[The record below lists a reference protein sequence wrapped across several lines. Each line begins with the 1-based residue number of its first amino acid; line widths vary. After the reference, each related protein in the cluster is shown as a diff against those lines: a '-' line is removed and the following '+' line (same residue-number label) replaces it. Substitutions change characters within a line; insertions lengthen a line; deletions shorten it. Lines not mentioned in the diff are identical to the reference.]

1 MHRVLVA
8 TDRSNT
14 AERAVAWAGELASR
28 YGAELV
34 VLQVI
39 LDNGEVDLDAAEESL
54 RERAREL
61 AGERGRAVV
70 TVHADPPQAIVD
82 AAAAEQADIL
92 VVGNAGMSGRKE
104 FLLGNVP
111 NRISH
116 NARCTV
122 VIVNT
127 TDGMQT
133 VVTPPRAGD
142 EEDDRSEELFAR
154 ARHIGRTVGRYGLA
168 ERAEGHVLTTAE
180 RAKRLREALEEL
192 GPTFSKL
199 GQILSTRPGLL
210 PHEFVEELSH
220 LQDRVPPLTQE
231 EVVAVMEQ
239 ELQVPWEDVF
249 DSIDPEPLAAGT
261 IGQVHRARLE
271 DGDRV
276 VVKVQRPTARDEIMR
291 DLGLLELFAEKAANR
306 PALRELIDIPV
317 LASNLAESLR
327 RELDFRQEAA
337 NIERM
342 REVLEPYDR
351 LDVPALYSEL
361 TTRRLL
367 VMEEVQGVPIRDAPE
382 CDERTEAARHL
393 LEAYYRQVLLN
404 GFFHADPHPG
414 NLLWWNG
421 KVYFLDLG
429 MVGEVEPRL
438 RELIL
443 LLLLAFLRE
452 DAHFLAEVMLMLSDE
467 QAPDV
472 NMEALEADFA
482 EFIARFRSEGS
493 LGEID
498 IGGMLEEMADIGARH
513 RIQLPA
519 ALALSGKAFGQMQLA
534 VAALDPGLDAFSVIS
549 SFLKRGLLERARA
562 AADPQQLFYEGQ
574 KLKVRITRL
583 IESVERMTGARP
595 GGRMQV
601 EFIGSREIETAI
613 IRTGRRLII
622 AGALAAG
629 AVAWLA
635 SGSPRE
641 AKRRRS

>member
-1 MHRVLVA
+1 MQRVVVA
-8 TDRSNT
+8 TDRSKT
-14 AERAVAWAGELASR
+14 AERAVAWAAELAAR
-28 YGAELV
+28 YESELV
-34 VLQVI
+34 LLQVI
-39 LDNGEVDLDAAEESL
+39 LSNGDVDLAEAESSL
-54 RERAREL
+54 HELAREI

-70 TVHADPPQAIVD
+70 RMHADPPQAIVD
-82 AAAAEQADIL
+82 LAEDEGADVL

-127 TDGMQT
+127 TDGMTQPLIT
-133 VVTPPRAGD
+133 LSEGD
-142 EEDDRSEELFAR
+142 EDTKVEGELFER
-154 ARHIGRTVGRYGLA
+154 ATRIGRIIGRYGLA
-168 ERAEGHVLTTAE
+168 ERAEGQTLSTAE
-180 RAKRLREALEEL
+180 RAKRMREALEQL
-192 GPTFSKL
+192 GPTFAKL

-210 PHEFVEELSH
+210 PHEFVEELAH
-220 LQDRVPPLTQE
+220 LQDKVPPLTQA
-231 EVVAVMEQ
+231 EVVEVMEQ

-249 DSIDPEPLAAGT
+249 ESIDPEPLAAGT

-276 VVKVQRPTARDEIMR
+276 VVKVQRPTAREEIFR
-291 DLGLLELFAEKAANR
+291 DLGLLELFAEKAASR

-317 LASNLAESLR
+317 LAANLSESLR
-327 RELDFRQEAA
+327 RELDFRQEAS

-342 REVLEPYDR
+342 REVLEPYDG
-351 LDVPALYSEL
+351 LDVPRLYSEL

-367 VMEEVQGVPIRDAPE
+367 VMEEIQGVPIRDAPE
-382 CDERTEAARHL
+382 SEERKEAARQL
-393 LEAYYRQVLLN
+393 LEAYYRQVLQD

-414 NLLWWNG
+414 NLLWWND

-472 NMEALEADFA
+472 DMEALEGDFA
-482 EFIARFRSEGS
+482 EFIARFRGEGS
-493 LGEID
+493 LGDID

-519 ALALSGKAFGQMQLA
+519 ALALSGKAFGQMQIA
-534 VAALDPGLDAFSVIS
+534 VAALDPGLDAFSVIGN
-549 SFLKRGLLERARA
+549 FLLRGVGERLRDVS
-562 AADPQQLFYEGQ
+562 DPQKLFYEAQ
-574 KLKVRITRL
+574 KLKVRVGRL
-583 IESVERMTGARP
+583 LESVERMTGARP

-601 EFIGSREIETAI
+601 EFIGSREIEAAI
-613 IRTGRRLII
+613 TRTGRRLVI
-622 AGALAAG
+622 AAALAAG

-635 SGSPRE
+635 STAARSG
-641 AKRRRS
+641 KR

>member
-1 MHRVLVA
+1 M
-8 TDRSNT
+8 
-14 AERAVAWAGELASR
+14 
-28 YGAELV
+28 
-34 VLQVI
+34 
-39 LDNGEVDLDAAEESL
+39 
-54 RERAREL
+54 
-61 AGERGRAVV
+61 
-70 TVHADPPQAIVD
+70 
-82 AAAAEQADIL
+82 
-92 VVGNAGMSGRKE
+92 
-104 FLLGNVP
+104 
-111 NRISH
+111 
-116 NARCTV
+116 
-122 VIVNT
+122 
-127 TDGMQT
+127 
-133 VVTPPRAGD
+133 
-142 EEDDRSEELFAR
+142 
-154 ARHIGRTVGRYGLA
+154 
-168 ERAEGHVLTTAE
+168 
-180 RAKRLREALEEL
+180 
-192 GPTFSKL
+192 
-199 GQILSTRPGLL
+199 
-210 PHEFVEELSH
+210 
-220 LQDRVPPLTQE
+220 PPLTQA

-249 DSIDPEPLAAGT
+249 ESIDPEPLAAGT

-276 VVKVQRPTARDEIMR
+276 VVKVQRPTAREEILR
-291 DLGLLELFAEKAANR
+291 DLGLLELFAEKAADR

-342 REVLEPYDR
+342 REVLESYDR

-367 VMEEVQGVPIRDAPE
+367 VMEEIQGGPIRDAPE
-382 CDERTEAARHL
+382 GEERKEAARQL

-472 NMEALEADFA
+472 DMEALEAEFA
-482 EFIARFRSEGS
+482 EFITRFRSESG
-493 LGEID
+493 LGDID
-498 IGGMLEEMADIGARH
+498 IGGMLEDMADIGARH

-534 VAALDPGLDAFSVIS
+534 VAALDPGLDAFSVIGN
-549 SFLKRGLLERARA
+549 FLLRGVGERLRDVCRSAEALLRGAEA
-562 AADPQQLFYEGQ
+562 Q
-574 KLKVRITRL
+574 
-583 IESVERMTGARP
+583 GARQP
-595 GGRMQV
+595 ADRVGRADDRRTAGGRMQV
-601 EFIGSREIETAI
+601 EFIGAGEIEAAI
-613 IRTGRRLII
+613 MRTGRRLVI
-622 AGALAAG
+622 AGALTAG

-635 SGSPRE
+635 SSAARSG
-641 AKRRRS
+641 KRRRS

>member
-1 MHRVLVA
+1 VQRVVVA
-8 TDRSNT
+8 TDRSKT
-14 AERAVAWAGELASR
+14 AERAVAWASELAAR
-28 YGAELV
+28 YAAELV
-34 VLQVI
+34 ILQVL
-39 LDNGEVDLDAAEESL
+39 LDNGDVDVGAAEESL
-54 RERAREL
+54 RELAREI
-61 AGERGRAVV
+61 AGERGRA
-70 TVHADPPQAIVD
+70 TVRVHSDPPQAIVD
-82 AAAAEQADIL
+82 VAADEKADVL

-127 TDGMQT
+127 TDGVQ
-133 VVTPPRAGD
+133 VVAPPA
-142 EEDDRSEELFAR
+142 EETETGGELFAR
-154 ARHIGRTVGRYGLA
+154 ARKIGKTIGKYGLA
-168 ERAEGHVLTTAE
+168 ERSEGHKLTTAE

-210 PHEFVEELSH
+210 PHEFVEELTH
-220 LQDRVPPLTQE
+220 LQDKVPPLTQA

-249 DSIDPEPLAAGT
+249 ESIDPEPLAAGT

-276 VVKVQRPTARDEIMR
+276 VVKVQRPTAQEEIYR
-291 DLGLLELFAEKAANR
+291 DLGLLELFAEKAAKR
-306 PALRELIDIPV
+306 PALRELIDIPI
-317 LASNLAESLR
+317 LASNLDESLR
-327 RELDFRQEAA
+327 RELDFRQEAT
-337 NIERM
+337 NIERL

-351 LDVPALYSEL
+351 LDVPRLYGEL

-367 VMEEVQGVPIRDAPE
+367 VMEEIQGVPIREAPDCE
-382 CDERTEAARHL
+382 ERTDVARQL
-393 LEAYYRQVLLN
+393 LEAYYRQVLQD

-452 DAHFLAEVMLMLSDE
+452 DPHFLTEVMLMLSDE
-467 QAPDV
+467 QVPEVD
-472 NMEALEADFA
+472 MDALEADFA
-482 EFIARFRSEGS
+482 EFITRFRGTGS
-493 LGEID
+493 LRDID

-519 ALALSGKAFGQMQLA
+519 ALALSGKAFGQMQQA
-534 VAALDPGLDAFSVIS
+534 VAALDPKLDAFSVIGN
-549 SFLKRGLLERARA
+549 FLMRGVGERLREAS
-562 AADPQQLFYEGQ
+562 DPQKLFYEAQ
-574 KLKVRITRL
+574 KLKVRVTRL

-601 EFIGSREIETAI
+601 EFIGSREIEDAI
-613 IRTGRRLII
+613 LRTGKRFVI

-629 AVAWLA
+629 AGVWLA
-635 SGSPRE
+635 KASARSRRPR
-641 AKRRRS
+641 RP

>member
-1 MHRVLVA
+1 VHRVVVA
-8 TDRSNT
+8 TDRSKT
-14 AERAVAWAGELASR
+14 AERAVAWAAELAAR
-28 YGAELV
+28 YAAELV
-34 VLQVI
+34 IVQVI
-39 LDNGEVDLDAAEESL
+39 PAANGEVHLAEAEESL
-54 RERAREL
+54 RELAREI
-61 AGERGRAVV
+61 AGERGRAAVR
-70 TVHADPPQAIVD
+70 VHPDPPQAIVD
-82 AAAAEQADIL
+82 AAADENADVL

-127 TDGMQT
+127 TDGMH
-133 VVTPPRAGD
+133 VVTPAPA
-142 EEDDRSEELFAR
+142 EEDQGEELFAR
-154 ARHIGRTVGRYGLA
+154 ARKIGKIIGKYGLA
-168 ERAEGHVLTTAE
+168 ERAEGHTLSAAE

-210 PHEFVEELSH
+210 PPEFVEELAH
-220 LQDRVPPLTQE
+220 LQDKVPPLTQA

-249 DSIDPEPLAAGT
+249 ESIDPEPLAAGT

-276 VVKVQRPTARDEIMR
+276 VVKVQRPTAREEIFR
-291 DLGLLELFAEKAANR
+291 DLGLLELFAEKAADR

-327 RELDFRQEAA
+327 RELDFREEAS

-351 LDVPALYSEL
+351 LDVPGLYAEL

-367 VMEEVQGVPIRDAPE
+367 VMEEIQGVPIREAPE
-382 CDERTEAARHL
+382 CDERTEAARQL
-393 LEAYYRQVLLN
+393 LESYYRQVLLN

-452 DAHFLAEVMLMLSDE
+452 DAHFLAEVLLMLSDE

-472 NMEALEADFA
+472 DMEALEAEFA
-482 EFIARFRSEGS
+482 EFIARFRSQGG
-493 LGEID
+493 LGDID
-498 IGGMLEEMADIGARH
+498 IGGMLEDMADIGARH

-534 VAALDPGLDAFSVIS
+534 VAALDPALDAFSVIGN
-549 SFLKRGLLERARA
+549 FLLRGVGERLRDVS
-562 AADPQQLFYEGQ
+562 DPQKLFYEAQ
-574 KLKVRITRL
+574 KLKVRVNRL
-583 IESVERMTGARP
+583 FESVERMTGARP

-601 EFIGSREIETAI
+601 EFIGSHDIEAAI
-613 IRTGRRLII
+613 MRTGRRLVL
-622 AGALAAG
+622 AGALTAG

-635 SGSPRE
+635 SSAARSE
-641 AKRRRS
+641 KRRRS

>member
-1 MHRVLVA
+1 MQRVVVA
-8 TDRSNT
+8 TDRSKT
-14 AERAVAWAGELASR
+14 AERAVAWAGELAGR

-39 LDNGEVDLDAAEESL
+39 LDNGEVDLAAVEESL
-54 RERAREL
+54 REHARQV

-70 TVHADPPQAIVD
+70 RIHADPPQAIVD
-82 AAAAEQADIL
+82 AAADENADVL

-116 NARCTV
+116 NASCTV

-127 TDGMQT
+127 TDGMQ
-133 VVTPPRAGD
+133 VVTPAPAE
-142 EEDDRSEELFAR
+142 EEDEGADLLAR
-154 ARHIGRTVGRYGLA
+154 ATKIGRIIGRYGLA
-168 ERAEGHVLTTAE
+168 ERAEGHTLSTAE
-180 RAKRLREALEEL
+180 RAKRLREALEQL

-220 LQDRVPPLTQE
+220 LQDKVPPLTQA

-249 DSIDPEPLAAGT
+249 ESIDPEPLAAGT

-276 VVKVQRPTARDEIMR
+276 VVKVQRPTAREEILR
-291 DLGLLELFAEKAANR
+291 DLGLLELFAEKAADR

-327 RELDFRQEAA
+327 RELDFRQEAS

-342 REVLEPYDR
+342 REGLEPYDR
-351 LDVPALYSEL
+351 LDVPRLYSEL

-367 VMEEVQGVPIRDAPE
+367 VMEEIQGVPIRQAPE
-382 CDERTEAARHL
+382 CDERTEAARQL

-472 NMEALEADFA
+472 DMEALEAEFA
-482 EFIARFRSEGS
+482 EFIARFRSQGG
-493 LGEID
+493 LGDID
-498 IGGMLEEMADIGARH
+498 IGGMLEDMADIGARY

-534 VAALDPGLDAFSVIS
+534 VAALDPALDAFSVIR
-549 SFLKRGLLERARA
+549 SFLLRGVGERLRDVS
-562 AADPQQLFYEGQ
+562 DPQKLFYEAQ
-574 KLKVRITRL
+574 KLKVRVNRL
-583 IESVERMTGARP
+583 VESVERMTGARP

-601 EFIGSREIETAI
+601 EFIGSREIERAI
-613 IRTGRRLII
+613 MRTGRRLVV
-622 AGALAAG
+622 AGALTAG

-635 SGSPRE
+635 STSARS
-641 AKRRRS
+641 RRQRRS

>member
-1 MHRVLVA
+1 VQRVVVA
-8 TDRSNT
+8 TDRSKT
-14 AERAVAWAGELASR
+14 AERAVAWAAELAAR
-28 YGAELV
+28 YAAELV
-34 VLQVI
+34 IVQVI
-39 LDNGEVDLDAAEESL
+39 PAANGEVDIAGAEASL
-54 RERAREL
+54 QELAREI
-61 AGERGRAVV
+61 AGDRGQARVR
-70 TVHADPPQAIVD
+70 VHSDPPQAIVD
-82 AAAAEQADIL
+82 AAADEGADVL

-127 TDGMQT
+127 TDGMPT
-133 VVTPPRAGD
+133 IVTPGPVD
-142 EEDDRSEELFAR
+142 EEDEGQDLLAR
-154 ARHIGRTVGRYGLA
+154 AVKIGQIIGKFGLA
-168 ERAEGHVLTTAE
+168 ERADGHTLSTAE
-180 RAKRLREALEEL
+180 RAKRLREALEQL

-210 PHEFVEELSH
+210 PQEFVDELAH
-220 LQDRVPPLTQE
+220 LQDKVPPLTQA
-231 EVVAVMEQ
+231 EVVAVMEE

-249 DSIDPEPLAAGT
+249 ESIDPEPLAAGT

-276 VVKVQRPTARDEIMR
+276 VVKVQRPTAREEILR
-291 DLGLLELFAEKAANR
+291 DLGLLELFAEKAADR

-342 REVLEPYDR
+342 RELLESYDR

-367 VMEEVQGVPIRDAPE
+367 VMEEIQGGPIREAPE
-382 CDERTEAARHL
+382 GEERKEAARQL
-393 LEAYYRQVLLN
+393 LEAYYRQVLVN

-452 DAHFLAEVMLMLSDE
+452 DAHFLAQVMLMLSDE

-472 NMEALEADFA
+472 DMEALEAEFA
-482 EFIARFRSEGS
+482 DFIARFRSESG
-493 LGEID
+493 LGDID
-498 IGGMLEEMADIGARH
+498 IGGMLEDMADIGARH

-534 VAALDPGLDAFSVIS
+534 VAALDPELDAFSVIGN
-549 SFLKRGLLERARA
+549 FLLRGVGERLRDV
-562 AADPQQLFYEGQ
+562 ADPQKLFYEAQ
-574 KLKVRITRL
+574 KLKVRVNRL

-601 EFIGSREIETAI
+601 EFIGSREIEAAI
-613 IRTGRRLII
+613 MRTGRRLVI
-622 AGALAAG
+622 AGALTVG
-629 AVAWLA
+629 AVAWIA
-635 SGSPRE
+635 SSASRSG
-641 AKRRRS
+641 KRRRS